1 MRKILLL
8 MLLVSCFFSV
18 VAKEQ
23 PYTTIAELIM
33 KYGNAPYGESVFHK
47 LGMSLDRELGDNEN
61 SSAFEGVDMNG
72 KYLTA
77 KLQRISNTQDLDYIG
92 FIIDTCYYDDVIKR
106 LQAEAYILDREDR
119 KVGHGYGTI
128 AHQKIFKSDK
138 VFCVVQTGNN
148 YLSGKIYL
156 YYAYRFKN
164 NNQIKP
170 GANDVAVEDFNTI
183 FDPEN
188 KYDTD
193 WNETEI
199 DPDWLADAGV
209 YFDNERNK
217 YFELK
222 QFYDLRNSKIKA
234 IDGIAANP
242 AKVKQPAL
250 EIALEPIRKINAEKY
265 PILENINRVNYIQPQ
280 FPGGDMALSK
290 FISRNF
296 KMPKGCEINRARAVA
311 SFDIDEEGKVVNVRI
326 YRGVNKEIE
335 EEFIR
340 VIKSLPRFE
349 PGTADGKPHKF
360 TGFKIPLNIMAK
372 N

>member
-1 MRKILLL
+1 MRKILFL
-8 MLLVSCFFSV
+8 MFIISCPFSV
-18 VAKEQ
+18 LAKEQ
-23 PYTTIAELIM
+23 PYTKVAELIM
-33 KYGNAPYGESVFHK
+33 KYGNASYGENVFHK
-47 LGMSLDRELGDNEN
+47 LGMSLDRELGANEN
-61 SSAFEGVDMNG
+61 SSVFEGVDMNG

-77 KLQRISNTQDLDYIG
+77 KLQRIKDTQNLDYIG
-92 FIIDTCYYDDVIKR
+92 FITDTCYYDDVIKR
-106 LQAEAYILDREDR
+106 LQEEAYILDMEDR
-119 KVGHGYGTI
+119 KVSYGYGTM
-128 AHQKIFKSDK
+128 AHQKIFKSDN
-138 VFCVVQTGNN
+138 VLCVLQTGNN
-148 YLSGKIYL
+148 YLSGKLYIY
-156 YYAYRFKN
+156 YTYRFKN
-164 NNQIKP
+164 DNKILP
-170 GANDVAVEDFNTI
+170 GKEDIAVEDLNII
-183 FDPEN
+183 FDPGN

-199 DPDWLADAGV
+199 EPDWLDDAGV
-209 YFDNERNK
+209 YFDKERNK

-222 QFYDLRNSKIKA
+222 PFYDLRNSKIEA

-250 EIALEPIRKINAEKY
+250 EIALEPIRKINAEKSQ
-265 PILENINRVNYIQPQ
+265 ILENINRVNFIQPQ
-280 FPGGDMALSK
+280 FPGGDMALRK

-296 KMPKGCEINRARAVA
+296 KMPKGCEINRVRAVA

-326 YRGVNKEIE
+326 YRGVNKEID

-360 TGFKIPLNIMAK
+360 TGFKIPLNIGTQ